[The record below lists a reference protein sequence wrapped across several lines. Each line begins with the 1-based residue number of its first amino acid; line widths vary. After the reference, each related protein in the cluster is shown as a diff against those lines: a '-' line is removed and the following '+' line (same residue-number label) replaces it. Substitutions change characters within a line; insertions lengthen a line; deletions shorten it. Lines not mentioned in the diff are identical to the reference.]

1 MTAQASPPPPLAE
14 QAPASGGASPSSSE
28 SSLKTVEE
36 IPGLVPR
43 ACPAEGGTGLQES
56 FANGTYPEW
65 LRAEAIREERHP
77 HILDDVANEF
87 ERLKLLSPEQ
97 RVEDYNWVVRY
108 YSRSNK
114 SFQTTSL
121 KLYEHIGCSEKDIE
135 AGTFDSREVARN
147 LLQRMKDYDE
157 SCIVPIITQVRE
169 YLAVNF
175 SNTNILFLGRDFC
188 SAYLYIVNEGLLN
201 QGNLFLANISR
212 YVRDV
217 ALGGKT
223 AELRW
228 VLERIGLTKEVLLEK
243 GLLIADS
250 CMQGKIPAV
259 ILKSIAL
266 GMNETERYQ
275 FLTHS
280 YIRYL
285 RSSRK
290 AGLSI
295 AEKSVVVAN
304 GTGQLTDENLETLLS
319 NPIELIEEF
328 KVNYPSIVEEYVPRR
343 HKIFEWRPKLSLIAM
358 GIEVDELGP
367 RLIANEPKTPSEKI
381 LSLLGLY
388 GEIELLKASSR
399 VPRDRLHAS
408 RATGASSEVNN
419 VNSSQHHGDFE
430 PRKMAF
436 EIALLDSSTRRDIP
450 VRRDLIISASEYQ
463 KTVPFEKD
471 WFLKEIDQAL
481 LTGGID
487 GLRIWQSQM
496 NSNVGSVAV
505 MRTNDLN
512 FPYELIINGKVIY
525 RFKDEVGEGNNV
537 KVYAT
542 ETGTIMKVIKD
553 AKFVR
558 KNLMLAWAEPIVR
571 ATGIRTAK
579 VLTVSPTGLYLEQE
593 AVPGESLEKLYGE
606 TEKIPTEICDKAI
619 HDFRAAKTLI
629 KEKGIWLDLKSANYH
644 IAKDHSIVNVDY
656 CPRINATYY
665 RYFQTDPI
673 EAQGGSR
680 RELTEDEF
688 LERFFHHDVKKRK
701 CRADSKK
708 SQ

>member
-1 MTAQASPPPPLAE
+1 MTAQATPPSAE
-14 QAPASGGASPSSSE
+14 QIPSSSE
-28 SSLKTVEE
+28 SGVKVAEE
-36 IPGLVPR
+36 SARLASPPLS
-43 ACPAEGGTGLQES
+43 TGLQES

-65 LRAEAIREERHP
+65 LHTEAIKEDLQP
-77 HILDDVANEF
+77 HILDDIVAEF
-87 ERLKLLSPEQ
+87 ERLKTLSPEQ
-97 RVEDYNWVVRY
+97 RMEDYNWVVRY

-114 SFQTTSL
+114 AFQSTSL
-121 KLYEHIGCSEKDIE
+121 KLYEHIGCTEADIE
-135 AGTFDSREVARN
+135 ARTFDSRDVAN
-147 LLQRMKDYDE
+147 HLLQRIKNYDE
-157 SCIVPIITQVRE
+157 TCIVPIITQVRE
-169 YLAVNF
+169 YLVSSF
-175 SNTNILFLGRDFC
+175 PNTNVLFLGRDFC
-188 SAYLYIVNEGLLN
+188 SAYLYIVNEGVLN
-201 QGNLFLANISR
+201 RDNLFLANISR

-228 VLERIGLTKEVLLEK
+228 VLERIGLTKDVLLEK

-295 AEKSVVVAN
+295 AEKAVVVAE
-304 GTGQLTDENLETLLS
+304 GSGRLTDENLETLLS

-328 KVNYPSIVEEYVPRR
+328 KVDYPSIVEEYVPRR

-358 GIEVDELGP
+358 GIEVDKLGP

-388 GEIELLKASSR
+388 GEIELFKASR
-399 VPRDRLHAS
+399 VPRDRAINTHGGEANNAS
-408 RATGASSEVNN
+408 
-419 VNSSQHHGDFE
+419 SSQHHGDFE

-436 EIALLDSSTRRDIP
+436 EIALLDSPTRRDIP
-450 VRRDLIISASEYQ
+450 IRRDLIISASEYQ
-463 KTVPFEKD
+463 KTVPLEKD

-487 GLRIWQSQM
+487 GLRLWQSQV

-553 AKFVR
+553 ARFVR

-579 VLTVSPTGLYLEQE
+579 VLNVSPTGLYLEQE
-593 AVPGESLEKLYGE
+593 AVPGDSLEKLYGE
-606 TEKIPTEICDKAI
+606 SEKIPTEICDKAV

-644 IAKDHSIVNVDY
+644 IGRDQSIVNVDY

-701 CRADSKK
+701 CRANAAASKERR
-708 SQ
+708 